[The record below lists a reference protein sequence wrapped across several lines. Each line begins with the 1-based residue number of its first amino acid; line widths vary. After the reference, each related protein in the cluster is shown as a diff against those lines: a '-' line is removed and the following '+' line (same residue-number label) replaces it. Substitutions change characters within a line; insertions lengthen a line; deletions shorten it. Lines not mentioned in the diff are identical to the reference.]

1 MVNLN
6 YCRVNIPDFGA
17 VSCYRGVDFK
27 EVQNGWGWNGPLS
40 PSVQQSSLP
49 IPLPHRIIES
59 ARLEKTSNTV
69 QSNHPRI
76 INISH

>member
-1 MVNLN
+1 MSLGLPALLRAFLNSGRKKKRRRRRRRMVNLN

-49 IPLPHRIIES
+49 IP
-59 ARLEKTSNTV
+59 
-69 QSNHPRI
+69 
-76 INISH
+76 